1 MFKRVFFPPPFFP
14 SWWEEWLKPE
24 SKGRDY
30 QKKKKNNKPFPTFQ
44 QCCFPLFMGIQMRRL
59 LNSQRK
65 TKPGCFIL
73 KQNSSILIRENNQ

>member
-1 MFKRVFFPPPFFP
+1 MFKRGFFP
-14 SWWEEWLKPE
+14 STFFAKLVGGVAKPE

-30 QKKKKNNKPFPTFQ
+30 QKKKKNTFPTFQ
-44 QCCFPLFMGIQMRRL
+44 QCYFPLFMGIKMRRL

-65 TKPGCFIL
+65 TKPDCFIL